1 MKSIHITKLMEEK
14 LNELIQ
20 KLDALTEK
28 VSSLEANMVS
38 KSVLTEEIKPIL
50 NEMAAI
56 KVEMI
61 SKNDMKIRLR
71 TITGKDIDIYAKR
84 TDKIIDV
91 KTKIKEKENI
101 PENQQFIFLDEN
113 LLEDNSTISEC
124 NIR

>member
-38 KSVLTEEIKPIL
+38 KSVLTEEIKPII

-71 TITGKDIDIYAKR
+71 TITGKDIDIYAEMTPYYK
-84 TDKIIDV
+84 
-91 KTKIKEKENI
+91 
-101 PENQQFIFLDEN
+101 
-113 LLEDNSTISEC
+113 
-124 NIR
+124 